1 MQDNLVPLD
10 IQQKVRQYI
19 VELWA
24 PFSSEDDAQQLDRLP
39 QPLRTELVWR
49 AAGPTFNLMRLF
61 KTMSPE
67 MLRWIAAGAI
77 SCRATAG
84 QNIFSY
90 GDESNGLVYMLQRGR
105 ATVHAGW
112 RKVTTVYAPAL
123 LGPAALLLPFLNSRF
138 LSISEYQD
146 DEMNG
151 QGEKEVSDLPRACTH
166 RLHSIIAETN
176 CTIWILRAQDVASLV
191 EVEPKLLHDICAEYA
206 AYLDSLQCK
215 QLGPDAREVRR
226 CVGRWSGYQARSAH
240 TPVEIR
246 HSVESRRNLPGDVG
260 SETSLRE
267 DPAGEKSASWANM
280 HSMAAAAVSYIQ
292 ESDEGADEAR
302 VHNWSLPTVNEKKYD
317 PAVRVSA
324 VAV

>member
-138 LSISEYQD
+138 LSMSQHQD

-151 QGEKEVSDLPRACTH
+151 QGDKEVSDSPRACTH

-176 CTIWILRAQDVASLV
+176 CTMWILRAQDVASLV
-191 EVEPKLLHDICAEYA
+191 EVEPELLHDICAEYA

-215 QLGPDAREVRR
+215 QLGPDAHEVRK
-226 CVGRWSGYQARSAH
+226 CVGRWSRYQARSAH
-240 TPVEIR
+240 TAEEDTTVEN
-246 HSVESRRNLPGDVG
+246 SRYPPGDVA
-260 SETSLRE
+260 SDTSLRE
-267 DPAGEKSASWANM
+267 DRSGEKSVSWAQM

-302 VHNWSLPTVNEKKYD
+302 VHNWSLPTVNEKKND

>member
-1 MQDNLVPLD
+1 MD

-67 MLRWIAAGAI
+67 MLRWIAAGAV

-84 QNIFSY
+84 QNIFRY
-90 GDESNGLVYMLQRGR
+90 GDDSNGLVYMLQRGR

-112 RKVTTVYAPAL
+112 RKVTTVDAPAL
-123 LGPAALLLPFLNSRF
+123 LGPAALLLPFFSSRF
-138 LSISEYQD
+138 VTMQQYHEDGAHGQSEGKD
-146 DEMNG
+146 ADP
-151 QGEKEVSDLPRACTH
+151 PRACSH

-176 CTIWILRAQDVASLV
+176 CTMWILRAQDVASLV
-191 EVEPKLLHDICAEYA
+191 EVEPKLLYDICAEYA
-206 AYLDSLQCK
+206 AYLDSLQCR
-215 QLGPDAREVRR
+215 QLGPDAREVRE
-226 CVGRWSGYQARSAH
+226 CVGRWGGNSQAH
-240 TPVEIR
+240 DVQTGN
-246 HSVESRRNLPGDVG
+246 SRRDLPGEVG
-260 SETSLRE
+260 SDTSLRE
-267 DPAGEKSASWANM
+267 NQYDGKLVGWAHK

-292 ESDEGADEAR
+292 ESYEGADEAR
-302 VHNWSLPTVNEKKYD
+302 VHNWSLPTINEKKKE